1 VRARGRRRQAKGRI
15 KRYGPKIKDTI
26 KRILPSA
33 VRGPM
38 TFTLAAVA
46 GG

>member
-1 VRARGRRRQAKGRI
+1 MNEHERPACALSRPAG
-15 KRYGPKIKDTI
+15 
-26 KRILPSA
+26 A